1 MAFEKTYVLSA
12 SNNLWKDVVPGAGSR
27 VFAGDGN
34 DSIYGRDGNDELN
47 GEAGDDFLYGES
59 GNDTIVGGEHDD
71 TMIGGHGADKFV
83 FSVTIGAEGGS
94 WLDSFEVSSTDE
106 ILDPEY
112 IDILYFEVND
122 PMITT
127 VADLDAYVMV
137 VDNGTDVMIYFDRD
151 GGDRSWTGDAEDL
164 IILRDMGIAP
174 GAEGISSLVELMSSI
189 NIQIA

>member
-94 WLDSFEVSSTDE
+94 WLDSFEVSSTAE

-151 GGDRSWTGDAEDL
+151 GDRSWTGDAEDL

>member
-1 MAFEKTYVLSA
+1 VSGIQSDGSLAVQRFNGKIWRKTMAFEKTYVLSA

-137 VDNGTDVMIYFDRD
+137 VDNGTDVMIYCDRD
-151 GGDRSWTGDAEDL
+151 GGTGAGRVMPR
-164 IILRDMGIAP
+164 I
-174 GAEGISSLVELMSSI
+174 
-189 NIQIA
+189 